1 MPVRLYHSFHNDG
14 DSFASVC
21 GTLDV
26 ALCSKLFHFVRSL
39 MNIIHQYNVSLEDG
53 SHTNP
58 LSRNFQGFTI
68 RNVFLA
74 SN

>member
-1 MPVRLYHSFHNDG
+1 MPVRLYHSVHNDA

-39 MNIIHQYNVSLEDG
+39 MNKYNVSLEDG